1 MKYRVLDN
9 TAEFSLSELISLAG
23 GYTPK
28 GETPDESFYQ
38 TAGELFPKGY
48 TRGVE
53 LRETLQNC
61 MACFEL
67 SETADGVFFENGTW
81 GVDVIRMAEAK
92 ELRGGGRREWKTL
105 AHLLGFLL
113 AKREGC
119 RQVTV
124 RLILVSRA
132 DGQVKTVVKKEPYEA
147 LEGSAQTLLS
157 LLAFRVHMLIER
169 EKKIRPSAKEAAFP
183 YTEIREG
190 QEELIRRA
198 MSVMRKSKKMF
209 ACAPTG
215 IGKTVSA
222 LYPAVRAYGE
232 GLCDKIFYLTAKT
245 STSLEAYR
253 TAGKLFES
261 GACLRTIVL
270 GAKEGMCHGKRGSG
284 KYCNERDCVYLQNAA
299 ARMQEAIRELISRQN
314 GYYSAVIRETAAKYR
329 VCPYELSLSL
339 SEYCDIIICDYN
351 YLFDPV
357 VRLKRYFCEDDGR
370 FGEYIFLL
378 DEAHNLVDR
387 ARGMF
392 TASFARS
399 RIEELYAVVSEQNEV
414 LGKLLGPLLGA
425 THSLSE
431 MCRENR
437 QTVGNGESVG
447 YYIGQARAEKFDA
460 AILRLYE
467 KLGAWLRTNREDE
480 LYDPLSELHRELQ
493 KYTAILARYDEKF
506 ITYIEED
513 AEDTRISLICIDPS
527 EVVGE
532 MLDKG
537 RASLLFSATLTPISY
552 FSDLLGGD
560 KSATFLEL
568 PSPYAAENLCVAA
581 VDSISTRFEDRDK
594 TYKKAATYI
603 AAAVSAKKGNYMV
616 YFPSYGYL
624 EKVHEAFAKKYPDVC
639 TVVQKKGMTLA
650 EKEDFLAAFPED
662 SGKMRIGFCVLGGS
676 FSEGV
681 DLPGSRLIGSIILGT
696 GLPGLSSERNIMRD
710 YFGNRYDD
718 GFAYAYT
725 YPGMNNVLQAA
736 GRVIRREEDR
746 GIVVLIDDRYGT
758 PTYQKLFPKHWEH
771 LKYAGNPASLA
782 EIVRNFWEKSK

>member
-23 GYTPK
+23 GHLPL

-38 TAGELFPKGY
+38 KARVLFPKEY
-48 TRGVE
+48 MRGVS
-53 LRETLQNC
+53 LCGGLQNDI
-61 MACFEL
+61 ARFEL
-67 SETADGVFFENGTW
+67 SGVADGVFCENGGW
-81 GVDVIRMAEAK
+81 GVDVVRMADAK
-92 ELRGGGRREWKTL
+92 ELRGGGRREWKTF
-105 AHLLGFLL
+105 AQLLGFLL

-124 RLILVSRA
+124 RLILVSRM
-132 DGQVKTVVKKEPYEA
+132 DGAVKTTVKKVPYEA
-147 LEGSAQTLLS
+147 LAGSVQTLLS
-157 LLAFRVHMLIER
+157 LIAFRVHMLIER

-198 MSVMRKSKKMF
+198 ISVMRKGKKLF

-215 IGKTVSA
+215 IGKTISA
-222 LYPAVRAYGE
+222 LYPAVRAYGD

-253 TAGKLFES
+253 TAGQLFES
-261 GACLRTIVL
+261 GAHLRTIVL
-270 GAKEGMCHGKRGSG
+270 GAKEGMCHGKRGGG
-284 KYCNERDCVYLQNAA
+284 KYCNERDCVYLRNAA
-299 ARMQEAIRELISRQN
+299 ARMQEAIRELLAQQN
-314 GYYSAVIRETAAKYR
+314 GYYSAVICEMAAKYR

-357 VRLKRYFCEDDGR
+357 VRLRRYFCEDGR
-370 FGEYIFLL
+370 FGEYIFLV

-399 RIEELYAVVSEQNEV
+399 RIEALYAVVSEGNEV
-414 LGKLLGPLLGA
+414 LGNLLVPLLGA
-425 THSLSE
+425 TRSLSE

-437 QTVGNGESVG
+437 QTVENGKSVG

-460 AILRLYE
+460 AVLRVYE
-467 KLGAWLRTNREDE
+467 KLGAWLRSNREDDF
-480 LYDPLSELHRELQ
+480 YDPLSELRRELQ

-513 AEDTRISLICIDPS
+513 AEDTKISLICIDPS

-532 MLDKG
+532 MLDQG
-537 RASLLFSATLTPISY
+537 RASVLFSATLAPISY

-560 KSATFLEL
+560 KNSTFLEL
-568 PSPYAAENLCVAA
+568 PSPYSAENLCVAA

-624 EKVHEAFAKKYPDVC
+624 EKVHEAFRKKYPDVC
-639 TVVQKKGMTLA
+639 TIVQKKGMTLA
-650 EKEDFLAAFPED
+650 QKEAFLAAFPED
-662 SGKMRIGFCVLGGS
+662 RGKMRIGFCVLGGS